1 MQRVIAILL
10 LVLFCSLAGEPL
22 FAASSGGESNLP
34 ACCRRD
40 GKHHCAMGMTR
51 ETESSERHISTIG
64 EKCPCCPASAAAIH
78 DQPFSAPPSMVFYAA
93 LVSHPSSQVQ
103 TRAQARIS
111 FDRSRQKRGPPA
123 AAFAS

>member
-1 MQRVIAILL
+1 MRRVIAILL
-10 LVLFCSLAGEPL
+10 LVLFCSFAGEPL

-40 GKHHCAMGMTR
+40 GKHHCAMGMAG
-51 ETESSERHISTIG
+51 EAESSGRRIATIG
-64 EKCPCCPASAAAIH
+64 EKCPCCPASVAAIH
-78 DQPFSAPPSMVFYAA
+78 DQLLSAPPSMVFYAA
-93 LVSHPSSQVQ
+93 LVSHPSSLAQ
-103 TRAQARIS
+103 TRAKARIS